1 MILMRQLSVLFIERL
16 SKSKILSAWRKNGC
30 NKACAIYYQKCFR
43 DNAPISN
50 LQLQKILYFIQ
61 VEFLKNFN
69 CICFHDEIEAWMFGP
84 VVPVVYREYQLYGA
98 LPIKI
103 DYTDTEL
110 LLKEFA
116 KKKQNKIDD
125 VINIRK
131 KQSAWDMVH
140 ETHKKGKAWD
150 KIYRNGDG
158 AFDIIPICILKEFG

>member
-1 MILMRQLSVLFIERL
+1 MDATKLAQYII
-16 SKSKILSAWRKNGC
+16 K
-30 NKACAIYYQKCFR
+30 KCFR

-103 DYTDTEL
+103 DYIDTEL
-110 LLKEFA
+110 LLKEFT

-125 VINIRK
+125 IINIRK

-150 KIYRNGDG
+150 KIYRNGEG